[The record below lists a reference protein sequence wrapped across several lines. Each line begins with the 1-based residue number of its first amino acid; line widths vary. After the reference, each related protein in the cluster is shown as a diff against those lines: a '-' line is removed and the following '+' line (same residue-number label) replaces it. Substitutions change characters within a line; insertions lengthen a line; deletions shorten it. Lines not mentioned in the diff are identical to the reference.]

1 MNKQQK
7 HKQPISRF
15 SECDYRGSAIELN
28 LLRGRF
34 ISILKD
40 KL

>member
-1 MNKQQK
+1 MIKQQV

-15 SECDYRGSAIELN
+15 SECDYRGTVIELN

-34 ISILKD
+34 ISILKH